1 MLEIQGNVID
11 DFLKFFKSVCGHTV
25 REKFSIQ
32 NYFFDLRASV
42 FRRFAKRQLT
52 WFRAD
57 ASIVW
62 VENPLKNLNQ
72 IEKLIK
78 KFLG

>member
-1 MLEIQGNVID
+1 MKRD
-11 DFLKFFKSVCGHTV
+11 T
-25 REKFSIQ
+25 
-32 NYFFDLRASV
+32 
-42 FRRFAKRQLT
+42 RRFAKRQLT

-62 VENPLKNLNQ
+62 VENHLKNLNQ

-78 KFLG
+78 NFLG